1 MDGTRRRL
9 EERKEWEGEKGR
21 KGECTVGKWK
31 SREKR
36 GDWGTKGEKGKR
48 EDVTK
53 THPFRLQYSEVPIC
67 KQKLKH

>member
-48 EDVTK
+48 RT
-53 THPFRLQYSEVPIC
+53 
-67 KQKLKH
+67 